1 MKAPNMSKNHDTRLS
16 GPALAHRLIGIP
28 TPIGGSSW
36 KPPFVER
43 DKARGLLVYLAGQ
56 RALHYPY
63 DKEIGTFI
71 VQSVLDV
78 RERLAHDLEDLS
90 MDSVLRDILR
100 AMQAAC
106 RKFLDEN
113 QSASAGY
120 GWPYEAQLYSTLG
133 ELRALF
139 GIHITRIACAY
150 DLQVDAC
157 LEDILPPEPE
167 QEPGK
172 SHKTNS
178 VDSDA
183 P

>member
-1 MKAPNMSKNHDTRLS
+1 MKAPNMSESDKTELN
-16 GPALAHRLIGIP
+16 GPALAHRLTGIP
-28 TPIGGSSW
+28 TPIGGRSW
-36 KPPFVER
+36 KPPVVER
-43 DKARGLLVYLAGQ
+43 EKARRLLVYLAGQ

-78 RERLAHDLEDLS
+78 RERLARDLEELS
-90 MDSVLRDILR
+90 IGSALRETLR
-100 AMQAAC
+100 AMRAAC

-113 QSASAGY
+113 QSPSAGY
-120 GWPYEAQLYSTLG
+120 GLPYEAQLHSTLG

-139 GIHITRIACAY
+139 GIHIARIACAY
-150 DLQVDAC
+150 DLQVDSC
-157 LEDILPPEPE
+157 LGDILPPGPE

-178 VDSDA
+178 GDSDA